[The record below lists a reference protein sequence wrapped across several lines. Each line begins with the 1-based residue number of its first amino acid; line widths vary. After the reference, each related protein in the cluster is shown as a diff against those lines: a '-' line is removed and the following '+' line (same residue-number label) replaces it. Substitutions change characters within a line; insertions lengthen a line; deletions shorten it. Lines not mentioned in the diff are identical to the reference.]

1 MKVTTLAA
9 AILTLGLAIAIPQSH
24 ASHADGTNTS
34 DLVHKADLIFEGKVV
49 DVDYRTS
56 DVLQAGDVAMPHTYV
71 TYEISRSFKGRSSQD
86 KLITLRFRGGPDDA
100 GNTLIIPGV
109 PLFQVGD
116 QDIVFVRGNGVEISP
131 VVGGNFGRFRIS
143 KDGVHSDAWQEIW
156 LRSNGQLDQGNFNE
170 EKKSVTLRIGIK
182 EFTFETETKAEWT
195 PPADATK
202 LTPVQFRRFLSDS
215 VNQHYT
221 PQALSSLKPVQSVQ
235 MHEQFAVGRAKPVA
249 APAVPPVLKKLDLE
263 APRHEEMTIHR
274 N

>member
-9 AILTLGLAIAIPQSH
+9 AILTLGLVIAIPQTY

-49 DVDYRTS
+49 EVDYRTS

-71 TYEISRSFKGRSSQD
+71 TYEITRNFKGRSSQD

-143 KDGVHSDAWQEIW
+143 KDAVHSDAWQEIW

-170 EKKSVTLRIGIK
+170 DKKSVTLRIGIK

-202 LTPVQFRRFLSDS
+202 LTSVQFRKFLSDS

-235 MHEQFAVGRAKPVA
+235 IHEQFAVGKAKPVA
-249 APAVPPVLKKLDLE
+249 APAVLPVLKKLDLE
-263 APRHEEMTIHR
+263 APNHVEMTIHR
-274 N
+274 D

>member
-116 QDIVFVRGNGVEISP
+116 QDIVFVHGNGVEISP

-202 LTPVQFRRFLSDS
+202 LTPVQFRKFLSDS

-221 PQALSSLKPVQSVQ
+221 PQALSSLKPAQSVQ
-235 MHEQFAVGRAKPVA
+235 MHEQFAVGKAKPVA
-249 APAVPPVLKKLDLE
+249 APAVAPVLKKLDLE
-263 APRHEEMTIHR
+263 APPHVEMTIHKD
-274 N
+274 

>member
-1 MKVTTLAA
+1 MKVKTLAA
-9 AILTLGLAIAIPQSH
+9 AILTLGLSIAIPQTH
-24 ASHADGTNTS
+24 ASHADDTNTS

-56 DVLQAGDVAMPHTYV
+56 DILQADDVAIPHTYV
-71 TYEISRSFKGRSSQD
+71 TYEITRNFKGRSSQD
-86 KLITLRFRGGPDDA
+86 NLITLRFRGGPDDA

-170 EKKSVTLRIGIK
+170 DKKSVTLRIGIK

-202 LTPVQFRRFLSDS
+202 LTPVQFRKFLSDS

-221 PQALSSLKPVQSVQ
+221 PQALGSLKPVQSMQ
-235 MHEQFAVGRAKPVA
+235 MHEQFAIGKAKPAA

-263 APRHEEMTIHR
+263 APNHVEMTIR
-274 N
+274 RD